1 MDALEMLY
9 DHYKE
14 TFSLSKEAQAK
25 RNKSFIVLCILE
37 AFSFLLLIRPE
48 KAFELILEG
57 NREVL
62 GFKTCAVH
70 KS

>member
-14 TFSLSKEAQAK
+14 TFCLSKEAQAR

-48 KAFELILEG
+48 KHLNLFSKEYI
-57 NREVL
+57 
-62 GFKTCAVH
+62 
-70 KS
+70 KSWT

>member
-14 TFSLSKEAQAK
+14 TFCLSKEAQAR

-37 AFSFLLLIRPE
+37 AFTSLDKGIQPIVKCDE
-48 KAFELILEG
+48 
-57 NREVL
+57 
-62 GFKTCAVH
+62 
-70 KS
+70 